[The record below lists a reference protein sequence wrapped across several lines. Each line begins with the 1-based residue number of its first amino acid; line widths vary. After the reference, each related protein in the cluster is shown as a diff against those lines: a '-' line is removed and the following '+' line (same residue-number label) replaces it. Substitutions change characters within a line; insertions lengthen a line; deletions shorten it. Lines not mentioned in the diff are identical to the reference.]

1 MANKYDDDYTR
12 VYWKNLPSHNT
23 PINQQNLN
31 KMDAQIKTLTT
42 RVSDMSTY
50 VPNVM
55 YVDELPEQGV
65 EGLLYVTALIEHGI
79 TLDGELPDHFKS
91 QSALDSW
98 INDGNY
104 AFMLHLRNVDEE
116 TNGDAYVIIENITVE
131 NFSMVPNFY
140 TVQTIESGAGSN
152 FYLYLT
158 KDRTWYEQSF
168 NGLEVGD
175 KLVAVPLADNTNT
188 KIGNEWYANTGD
200 IRLGIE
206 NIMGN
211 ITLLNHYTSADN
223 TYEIYQAKPIRVLDP
238 RNVYMWNDDT
248 RSFFGFQKEY
258 EAGQNITFTQQGTK
272 VIISA
277 TGGGS
282 GVEDTVVT
290 FTYNK
295 TEGTVTCD
303 TLWQDIINKYNAKTL
318 KVQIREIQRNSA
330 ITRTVNLTQFK
341 YGGGTTND
349 MYFEYLEGNIITTY
363 KVIKNPNPNL
373 EEYTITT
380 ITKDISGG
388 GGGSDVIVPIYYSD
402 ATDNTLKCTMTFD
415 EIYAYY
421 SHTGTSIDSTNCLMP
436 QYIDDQ
442 QDERFD
448 CVKIKE
454 TTRNNKQCIMF
465 AFRHWYL
472 DGDTDAKTA
481 YDKKIY
487 HFYDDTIGTAGAYQ
501 SYKFQT
507 ELTSANAGSGI
518 SITQVDGK
526 PVISVN
532 YPNGDMI
539 EY

>member
-12 VYWKNLPSHNT
+12 VSWENLPSHST

-50 VPNVM
+50 IPNVM

-140 TVQTIESGAGSN
+140 TVQTIESGAGSI

-248 RSFFGFQKEY
+248 HSFFGFQKEY
-258 EAGQNITFTQQGTK
+258 ENGNGIVFTTQGTHVTISADTTVLQEKLVAGQNIRIVGN
-272 VIISA
+272 VISA
-277 TGGGS
+277 TGGGGGGGS
-282 GVEDTVVT
+282 V
-290 FTYNK
+290 
-295 TEGTVTCD
+295 
-303 TLWQDIINKYNAKTL
+303 DI
-318 KVQIREIQRNSA
+318 
-330 ITRTVNLTQFK
+330 TQFTITTGDGTTVK
-341 YGGGTTND
+341 CNMPISEIISKLNDNTLIAQAYIHEGSSITAYKVPLTRIIFGGGTTYD
-349 MYFEYLEGNIITTY
+349 FYFEYFDLTTTSLISWKVQKTGNPSEDTYTATKTVTQYQGKLTEGDGIDIT
-363 KVIKNPNPNL
+363 N
-373 EEYTITT
+373 
-380 ITKDISGG
+380 G
-388 GGGSDVIVPIYYSD
+388 
-402 ATDNTLKCTMTFD
+402 
-415 EIYAYY
+415 
-421 SHTGTSIDSTNCLMP
+421 
-436 QYIDDQ
+436 
-442 QDERFD
+442 
-448 CVKIKE
+448 
-454 TTRNNKQCIMF
+454 
-465 AFRHWYL
+465 
-472 DGDTDAKTA
+472 
-481 YDKKIY
+481 
-487 HFYDDTIGTAGAYQ
+487 
-501 SYKFQT
+501 
-507 ELTSANAGSGI
+507 
-518 SITQVDGK
+518 
-526 PVISVN
+526 VISVN
-532 YPNGDMI
+532 YPNGDAI
-539 EY
+539 AY